1 LGFTAAGEVRMN
13 LMRALALL
21 LTVVGAPA
29 TAAERSDEARALADL
44 NDRVLRAYVLEHDIA
59 SYDALAHAD
68 YKIVVAPGFIE
79 SRDQVLSTAGNL
91 SFRRFDVSTR
101 SVDIVGDTGV
111 VIATVEAEGTV
122 LRQPFPPR
130 IVMMNVY
137 VRQNGDWKL
146 LARSMTPMVVSQE
159 VFERVSAKA
168 IGSE

>member
-1 LGFTAAGEVRMN
+1 MILVRV
-13 LMRALALL
+13 LALML
-21 LTVVGAPA
+21 IVLAPPV
-29 TAAERSDEARALADL
+29 AAAQRSEEAKELADL
-44 NDRVLRAYVLEHDIA
+44 NDRVLRAYVLEHDTT
-59 SYDALAHAD
+59 SYDSLAHAS

-122 LRQPFPPR
+122 LGQPFPPR
-130 IVMMNVY
+130 MVMMNVY

-146 LARSMTPMVVSQE
+146 LARSMTPILVPQE
-159 VFERVSAKA
+159 VFERASAKA
-168 IGSE
+168 LGSE